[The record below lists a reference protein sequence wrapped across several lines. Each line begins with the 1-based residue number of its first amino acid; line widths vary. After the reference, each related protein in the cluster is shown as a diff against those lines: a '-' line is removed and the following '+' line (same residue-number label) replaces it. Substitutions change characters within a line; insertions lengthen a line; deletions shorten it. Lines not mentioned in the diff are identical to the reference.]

1 MHDTSAIKTCDPRML
16 AARAW
21 IGLSVISLVVAG
33 LFALLLVVGRMPPLD
48 RLFTDPLFFRRCLV
62 VHVNLSLVIWF
73 HAFLVGLTGLLP
85 GAGRRPALRGLGL
98 IVASCGGLLLIAS
111 AATPGAL
118 PVLSNYVPAIDHPL
132 FLAALAGLG
141 IGLALTLLDGR
152 LETEGDAAAPLTE
165 TAIPALRGAAV
176 ALLLALV
183 TFFAS
188 AMTTPALL
196 PQQRYELLA
205 WGGGHVLQ
213 VASLAAMLACWLI
226 LTTSLVGQSPLR
238 RGSVSALFAAL
249 VLPLLAA
256 PVIALRGTTAPGYKG
271 AFTLLMQLGTW
282 PVALIVL
289 IACVRSLRAAR
300 ASGQLTAWLDVRFLG
315 LGASMALTVLG
326 FVLGAMI
333 RGSNTVVPAHYHA
346 SIGAVT
352 VAFMAVTQLLLEPL
366 GLSLPRRFP
375 RLVAWQPVL
384 FGIGQSI
391 FAAGFALAGA
401 AGMERKVY
409 GVEQVRSAT
418 QTVGLA
424 IMGIGGLIAVA
435 GGLLFLAIVGA
446 AWRRRT
452 LVSSGS
458 SEPRRIEWNKAKAA
472 SIHSRS

>member
-21 IGLSVISLVVAG
+21 IGLSVVSLVVAG

-226 LTTSLVGQSPLR
+226 LTTSRVGHSPLR

-289 IACVRSLRAAR
+289 IACARSLRAAH
-300 ASGQLTAWLDVRFLG
+300 ASGRLATWLDVRFL
-315 LGASMALTVLG
+315 
-326 FVLGAMI
+326 
-333 RGSNTVVPAHYHA
+333 
-346 SIGAVT
+346 
-352 VAFMAVTQLLLEPL
+352 
-366 GLSLPRRFP
+366 
-375 RLVAWQPVL
+375 
-384 FGIGQSI
+384 
-391 FAAGFALAGA
+391 ALARA
-401 AGMERKVY
+401 WLSPC
-409 GVEQVRSAT
+409 SASFS
-418 QTVGLA
+418 A
-424 IMGIGGLIAVA
+424 
-435 GGLLFLAIVGA
+435 
-446 AWRRRT
+446 R
-452 LVSSGS
+452 
-458 SEPRRIEWNKAKAA
+458 
-472 SIHSRS
+472 